1 MANSFFSELKRR
13 NVFKVGIAYLVLA
26 WVVIQVTAQAVPAFS
41 MPEWVDT
48 VVFFFG
54 ILGFPFAIFF
64 AWAFEVT
71 PDGIMKESDIAP
83 EDSIT
88 SHTGRKLDFTIIGLL
103 VIALGYFVY
112 ESRFN
117 PQPMVTTIADTAIVD
132 STTTDDLSTQTAT
145 QTDPT
150 NEVNLESDT
159 TSIAV
164 LPFVNMSS
172 DPANEY
178 FSDGISEELLNLLAK
193 IPKLQVTS
201 RSSAFSYKGKDIN
214 ISEVAKVLGVK
225 NILEGSV
232 RKSGTRV
239 RITAQLINAETD
251 KHLWSDT
258 YDRELDDIFKVQDEI
273 SAAIVVALKETLGIE
288 LVKTTSEVR
297 SINPEAYDLYL
308 HGLRGIHERT
318 FDAFEESV
326 VAFESAI
333 KIAPDFLMARIKL
346 AEVYARQIA
355 TGSRFDTEILDTA
368 EMMINDVLAIK
379 PDSAEAYH
387 AMSWISWY
395 KDEINLANQSA
406 EKAYQFN
413 PNNVEIL
420 RNHADSNGAKMGEAK
435 ARALFERAQ
444 RLDPLNAMTLRVYA
458 NYLKMTLQAYSESE
472 TLYKQSIKMNPLDG
486 NTQFNLAI
494 LYSENMGNLADAIR
508 LIDISA
514 KLDSEDPDGHR
525 YLSMYYLSLGDEQK
539 TLSYADMAIAIN
551 IHNAD
556 AIDAKVNT
564 LIYQG
569 EVREA
574 LKLVTDSLEHSDTL
588 YRRVGKA
595 HFLSRAIYLLLKD
608 NKLDEAKALTNKY
621 LPKLSKLVEAHLRR
635 SANDITNRHSIML
648 LSTVYRALGKNDEAN
663 KLAEL
668 LTRLDEDF
676 YAKGQKRLM
685 SLEYL
690 SLAQISAVQNN
701 NDKAVRYLE
710 SAIDDGYLA
719 NWRSEIKQSPYFLTL
734 GKNPK
739 YIALIKRL
747 EAEMVKQKAELEK
760 L

>member
-1 MANSFFSELKRR
+1 LAHSFFSELKRR
-13 NVFKVGIAYLVLA
+13 NVFKVSVAYLVLA
-26 WVVIQVTAQAVPAFS
+26 WVVIQVTQAAVPAFN
-41 MPEWVDT
+41 MPEWVNT

-103 VIALGYFVY
+103 FIALGYFVY
-112 ESRFN
+112 ESRF
-117 PQPMVTTIADTAIVD
+117 D
-132 STTTDDLSTQTAT
+132 STISEDLSTRTARQTE
-145 QTDPT
+145 PS
-150 NEVNLESDT
+150 NEVDLQPDT

-172 DPANEY
+172 DPSNEY

-193 IPKLQVTS
+193 IPNLEVTS

-214 ISEVAKVLGVK
+214 ISEVARVLGVK

-273 SAAIVVALKETLGIE
+273 SAAIVIALKETLGIE

-297 SINPEAYDLYL
+297 TINPQAYDLYL
-308 HGLRGIHERT
+308 HGLRGIHKRT
-318 FDAFEESV
+318 FDALAESV
-326 VAFESAI
+326 VAFKSAI

-346 AEVYARQIA
+346 AEIYARQIA
-355 TGSRFDTEILDTA
+355 TGSRYDAEILDTA
-368 EMMINDVLAIK
+368 ENMINDVLAIK
-379 PDSAEAYH
+379 PDSAEAYY
-387 AMSWISWY
+387 AMSWIAWY
-395 KDEINLANQSA
+395 KGEIDLANQSA
-406 EKAYQFN
+406 AKAYQFN

-420 RNHADSNGAKMGEAK
+420 TDHADSNGASMGEAK

-444 RLDPLNAMTLRVYA
+444 RLDPLNAMTLRIYA
-458 NYLKMTLQAYSESE
+458 DYLKTTLQAYSESE
-472 TLYKQSIKMNPLDG
+472 KLLKRSIKMNSLDG
-486 NTQFNLAI
+486 NYQYSLAI
-494 LYSENMGNLADAIR
+494 LYSENMGNLIDAIK
-508 LIDISA
+508 LGQIAA
-514 KLDSEDPDGHR
+514 KLDSKDPDGYR
-525 YLSMYYLSLGDEQK
+525 YLSMTYLSLGDEQK
-539 TLSYADMAIAIN
+539 ALSYADMAIAIN

-564 LIYQG
+564 LIYQSKVG
-569 EVREA
+569 QA
-574 LKLVTDSLEHSDTL
+574 IKLVTDSLDHSDTL
-588 YRRVGKA
+588 YRRVSKS
-595 HFLSRAIYLLLKD
+595 HFLSRAVYLLLKD
-608 NKLDEAKALTNKY
+608 NKLDESEALIHKY
-621 LPKLSKLVEAHLRR
+621 LPKLSLLVDAPLRR

-648 LSTVYRALGKNDEAN
+648 LSTVYHALGKNEEAS
-663 KLAEL
+663 KLADRLSL
-668 LTRLDEDF
+668 LNEDF
-676 YAKGQKRLM
+676 YIKGQLRLM
-685 SLEYL
+685 PLEYL

-701 NDKAVRYLE
+701 NDKAVAYLE
-710 SAIDDGYLA
+710 SAIDGGYLA

-734 GKNPK
+734 GKNPRF
-739 YIALIKRL
+739 IALINRL
-747 EAEMVKQKAELEK
+747 EAEMVKQRAELEK
-760 L
+760 F